1 MKPDVITLYFTVP
14 QQHPCF
20 PAHFPGDP
28 IVPGALLMQWI
39 FARVHR
45 QYCTH
50 SIVTIKSMKF
60 LKSLHP
66 GDQCRLELKS
76 DPALQRLDVACHC
89 PPDLVCKGVLELA
102 PAGHAPREQQP

>member
-1 MKPDVITLYFTVP
+1 MKPDVILPFVVP

-20 PAHFPGDP
+20 PAHFPGQP

-39 FARVHR
+39 FAQIRN
-45 QYCTH
+45 QYCNY

-66 GDQCRLELKS
+66 GDDCRLQLEG
-76 DPALQRLDVACHC
+76 DPALLRLSIACYCHS
-89 PPDLVCKGVLELA
+89 DLVCKGVVELA
-102 PAGHAPREQQP
+102 LIGHAPQEQLR